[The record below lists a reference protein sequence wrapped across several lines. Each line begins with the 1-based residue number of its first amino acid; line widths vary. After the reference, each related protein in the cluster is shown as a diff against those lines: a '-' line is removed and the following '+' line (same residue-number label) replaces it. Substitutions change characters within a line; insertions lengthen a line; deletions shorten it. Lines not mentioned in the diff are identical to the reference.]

1 MVKGVFIGMTEE
13 TIFIKE
19 ATSEETIQA
28 IEQFLHELNGVERVL
43 IDTDDGEVKIEY
55 DEKVISKE
63 RIMITLNQHD
73 FTIQNQNVLI

>member
-1 MVKGVFIGMTEE
+1 MIREE

-19 ATSEETIQA
+19 AISKEPIQA
-28 IEQFLHELNGVERVL
+28 IERFLHELNGIERVL

-55 DEKVISKE
+55 DEQMISRE

-73 FTIQNQNVLI
+73 FTIQNNNLLT

>member
-1 MVKGVFIGMTEE
+1 MILEE

-19 ATSEETIQA
+19 ATSEEPIQA
-28 IEQFLHELNGVERVL
+28 IERCLHELNGVERVL
-43 IDTDDGEVKIEY
+43 VDTDDGEVRIEY

-73 FTIQNQNVLI
+73 FTIQNNHLLT